1 MGAPIGYLAGWLL
14 LLPSLQQRGKGI
26 LAALGVTLGG
36 GGWYALFAWL
46 LPAHPVGAWW
56 LAAPVV
62 AVASYACYLR
72 LHEGPAPA
80 NIRLDREEA

>member
-1 MGAPIGYLAGWLL
+1 MLL
-14 LLPSLQQRGKGI
+14 FETTRGMD
-26 LAALGVTLGG
+26 LDATLGCGQTFLWQPLGG